1 MPTELAHLRLEH
13 VECRFDEEIIIKD
26 FSLSLSQ
33 GEIGSLL
40 GPSGCGKTT
49 LLRAIAGFL
58 PVRQGRIILKGEA
71 ISSPKK
77 NLRPE
82 ERHIGMIFQD
92 YALFPHLS
100 VLENVCFGLKNNKK
114 NKHEKAL
121 AFLERVGLASLAK
134 RHPHE
139 LSGGQQQR
147 VAIARALAPEPDI
160 LLMDEPFSNLDT
172 DLRKRLS
179 AEVRELLKQNGT
191 TAILVTHDQQ
201 EAFAV
206 ADKVAVIKNGELQ
219 QWNTPFNLYHKPQNR
234 FVSTFVGDGQ
244 FISGTVINEGLIET
258 EAGHMESPI
267 NTHWKKGDQLEVLI
281 RPGDISPDADS
292 PCKTEIISKT
302 FAGPSIIYTLKLAKG
317 NHIDAHFPSNMNFNI
332 GDIIGISINIPHLT
346 TFRFED

>member
-1 MPTELAHLRLEH
+1 MPSNPDHICLER
-13 VECRFDEEIIIKD
+13 VECGYEQETVIKN

-49 LLRAIAGFL
+49 LLRSIAGFSSL
-58 PVRQGRIILKGEA
+58 QQGRITLKGEE
-71 ISSPKK
+71 ISTPNKTV
-77 NLRPE
+77 RPE
-82 ERHIGMIFQD
+82 LRHIGMIFQD

-100 VLENVCFGLKNNKK
+100 ILENVCFGLKGSKTDKRN
-114 NKHEKAL
+114 KAL
-121 AFLERVGLASLAK
+121 DFLERVHLDQLAS

-179 AEVRELLKQNGT
+179 TEVRELLKQNAT

-201 EAFAV
+201 EAFAM
-206 ADKVAVIKNGELQ
+206 ADKVAVINDGELK
-219 QWNTPFNLYHKPQNR
+219 QWDSPFNLYHNPSSR

-244 FISGTVINEGLIET
+244 FISGTAISEQKIET
-258 EAGHMESPI
+258 EAGTMKSQA
-267 NTHWKKGDQLEVLI
+267 NTHWEKGDKLDVLI
-281 RPGDISPDADS
+281 RPGDISPDPHS
-292 PCKTEIISKT
+292 QCKAEIVSKI
-302 FAGPSIIYTLKLAKG
+302 FAGATILYSIKLSKG
-317 NHIDAHFPSNMNFNI
+317 QLLDAHFPSNLNFDI
-332 GDIIGISINIPHLT
+332 GDTIGIQINIPHLT
-346 TFRFED
+346 AFKI